1 MGRKTSTINIIA
13 GEKVRLHVR
22 TILEKLSAHLLAER
36 IASVD
41 PGTQISG
48 KREGAT
54 LSRSGYSACGTEI
67 KRKKEK

>member
-1 MGRKTSTINIIA
+1 MDT
-13 GEKVRLHVR
+13 GENVQAHVR
-22 TILEKLSAHLLAER
+22 AMLEKLKTGGSAER
-36 IASVD
+36 VASVD

-67 KRKKEK
+67 KRNKEK